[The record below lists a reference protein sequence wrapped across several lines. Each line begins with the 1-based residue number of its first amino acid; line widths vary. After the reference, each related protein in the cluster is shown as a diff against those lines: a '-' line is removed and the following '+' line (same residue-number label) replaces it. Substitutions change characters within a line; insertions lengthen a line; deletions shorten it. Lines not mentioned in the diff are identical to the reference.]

1 MLEVEPTLIVMCGIR
16 NEEEEGEEEE
26 EKKKK
31 TTVYSVHM
39 RRSKVVASHQTC
51 CQ

>member
-31 TTVYSVHM
+31 TVYSVHM
-39 RRSKVVASHQTC
+39 RRSEVVASHQTC